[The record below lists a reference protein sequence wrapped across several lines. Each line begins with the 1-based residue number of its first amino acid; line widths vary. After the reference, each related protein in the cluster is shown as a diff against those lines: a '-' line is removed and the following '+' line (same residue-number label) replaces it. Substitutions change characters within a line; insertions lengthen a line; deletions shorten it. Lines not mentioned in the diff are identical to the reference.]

1 MPPFANV
8 AETLKELV
16 TIPSDSVQPQE
27 DMSRIISFVRGI
39 FDRPECTAITGGKKN
54 RPAIL
59 FRCGKGAERG
69 VLFSG
74 HLDTVPKG
82 EGWTKEQGSV
92 KDGIM
97 YGRGTSDMKGG
108 CAAIILAAERLIEER
123 IPFSVLFTTDEETT
137 MKGAELMGEAVKENR
152 AVVIAEPTD
161 FNVVFREKGLYQ
173 FSVTTKGKSAHA
185 SLPWLGENA
194 IEKMGR
200 VIAAMKQN
208 PVKEEEVPDVLTINP
223 DVVSGG
229 TKVNVIPDTAVL
241 EVDIRFPPTMTKA
254 DVERE
259 VEARLKG
266 TGLAEVDYEINEMH
280 YLPPVEVNPENE
292 EIKKMLAM
300 SRGRKIS
307 VPYATEMVMFRPYN
321 ENVMVCGPGEPKEA
335 HVVDEK
341 IRIADVERAAG
352 IYYEYAR
359 YFTSNGSD
367 SFSES
372 LP

>member
-1 MPPFANV
+1 MHG
-8 AETLKELV
+8 AEQVLKELV
-16 TIPSDSVQPQE
+16 TIPSDSARPQE
-27 DMSRIISFVRGI
+27 DMSRIISYVKGV
-39 FDRPECTAITGGKKN
+39 FDRPECTAIIGGNKN

-59 FRCGKGAERG
+59 FRCGEGAEKG

-82 EGWTKEQGSV
+82 EGWSRYDGEV
-92 KDGIM
+92 ENGIM

-108 CAAIILAAERLIEER
+108 CAAIILAAERLIEEK

-137 MKGAELMGEAVKENR
+137 MLGAEAMAEEVAKSR
-152 AVVIAEPTD
+152 AVVISEPTD
-161 FNVVFREKGLYQ
+161 FDVVFREKGVYQ
-173 FSVTTKGKSAHA
+173 FSVTTKGASAHA
-185 SLPWLGENA
+185 SLPWLGSNA
-194 IEKMGR
+194 IEKMGK
-200 VIAAMKQN
+200 VIAAMRQN
-208 PVKEEEVPDVLTINP
+208 PVKEEEVADVLTINP

-229 TKVNVIPDTAVL
+229 TKVNVIPDTAAL

-254 DVERE
+254 DVEKE
-259 VEARLKG
+259 VEARLKV
-266 TGLAEVDYEINEMH
+266 TGLTEADYEVKEMH

-292 EIKKMLAM
+292 EIKKMLAI
-300 SRGRKIS
+300 SGGKLIS

-341 IRIADVERAAG
+341 IRIADVERAAE

-359 YFTSNGSD
+359 YFTSNGSE

-372 LP
+372 PP